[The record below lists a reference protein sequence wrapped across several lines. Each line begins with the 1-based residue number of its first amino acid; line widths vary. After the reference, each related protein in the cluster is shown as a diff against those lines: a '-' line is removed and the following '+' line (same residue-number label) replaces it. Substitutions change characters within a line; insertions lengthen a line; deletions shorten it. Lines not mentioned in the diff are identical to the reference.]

1 METKREL
8 IALLHAFPGQEE
20 GDLEQLDEVVAGA
33 LALRQDSELDAALFS
48 VFERYPDEDGYG
60 VYWSILH
67 GLEARSDYEPGL
79 LASVRRK
86 PSVFAATML
95 NRMSNGGHDTCSGVA
110 TIDLLIEISRSAD
123 ASEKTKR
130 TAGGFIELHRG

>member
-1 METKREL
+1 MDTKQEI

-20 GDLEQLDEVVAGA
+20 GNLEQLDEVAAAAVS
-33 LALRQDSELDAALFS
+33 LRQDGELDAALFS

-67 GLEARSDYEPGL
+67 GLEARGDYESGL

-95 NRMSNGGHDTCSGVA
+95 NRLCNTGHDTCCGVA
-110 TIDLLIEISRSAD
+110 TLDLLIEISRSAD
-123 ASEKTKR
+123 ASEETKR
-130 TAGGFIELHRG
+130 TAAGFVELH